1 MINYLYMKSKA
12 TLKELAKELGVST
25 STVSKALSDSPEIS
39 EATKRKIK
47 EFAQLRNY
55 KPNSVAKNLKSKR
68 TYTIGV
74 ILPNILNPFFAKVFS
89 GIEKYANKKGYNLI
103 TCTSNESLV
112 KEKQMLEMLDNGAID
127 GFVLALAK
135 ETQKENNL
143 THLKEVIKGGTP
155 IVLFDRIS
163 NELKCDKVIV
173 DDYES
178 GLHATQYLINT
189 GCKKIAILSTIDNL
203 SVGDLRAK
211 GFFDAMKINN
221 LLVEDK
227 FVLLA
232 QSQEE
237 FDSKI
242 EALLDE
248 QPDGVF
254 ALNEHVSVACMKL
267 ALKKGFKIPDDI
279 SIIGFADG
287 LWSKRMTPSLSTV
300 SQHAPE
306 IGQKAAEL
314 LINRIEQEI
323 DTEELINY
331 QTEIIKT
338 ELRKRD
344 SVRKL

>member
-1 MINYLYMKSKA
+1 MKSKA

-39 EATKRKIK
+39 EVTKRKIK

-55 KPNSVAKNLKSKR
+55 KPNSVAKNLKNKR
-68 TYTIGV
+68 THTIGV

-89 GIEKYANKKGYNLI
+89 GIEKYANKRGYNLI
-103 TCTSNESLV
+103 TCISNESLT

-143 THLKEVIKGGTP
+143 EHLKQVIKGGTP
-155 IVLFDRIS
+155 IVLFDRIA

-178 GLHATQYLINT
+178 GFHATQYLIDT
-189 GCKKIAILSTIDNL
+189 GCKRIAIVSTIENS

-211 GFFDAMKINN
+211 GYFEALAKNRRDSDSDLI
-221 LLVEDK
+221 
-227 FVLLA
+227 LLA
-232 QSQEE
+232 QEEKE

-248 QPDGVF
+248 KPDGIF
-254 ALNEHVSVACMKL
+254 ALNEHVSVATLKL
-267 ALKKGFKIPDDI
+267 ALKKGFRVPEDL

-323 DTEELINY
+323 DSEELIVY
-331 QTEIIKT
+331 KTEIIKT

>member
-1 MINYLYMKSKA
+1 MKSKA

-39 EATKRKIK
+39 EVTKRKIK

-55 KPNSVAKNLKSKR
+55 KPNSVAKNLKNKR
-68 TYTIGV
+68 THTIGV

-89 GIEKYANKKGYNLI
+89 GIEKYANKRGYNLI
-103 TCTSNESLV
+103 TCISNESLT

-143 THLKEVIKGGTP
+143 EHLKQVIKGGTP
-155 IVLFDRIS
+155 IVLFDRIA

-178 GLHATQYLINT
+178 GFHATQYLIDT
-189 GCKKIAILSTIDNL
+189 GCKRIAIVSTIENS

-211 GFFDAMKINN
+211 GYFEALAKNRRDSDSDLI
-221 LLVEDK
+221 
-227 FVLLA
+227 LLA
-232 QSQEE
+232 QEEKE

-248 QPDGVF
+248 KPDGIF
-254 ALNEHVSVACMKL
+254 ALNEHVSVATMKL
-267 ALKKGFKIPDDI
+267 ALKKGFRIPDDL

-287 LWSKRMTPSLSTV
+287 LWSRRMTPSLSTV

-314 LINRIEQEI
+314 LIDRIEQEI
-323 DTEELINY
+323 DSEELIVY
-331 QTEIIKT
+331 KTEIIKT

>member
-1 MINYLYMKSKA
+1 MKSKA

-39 EATKRKIK
+39 EVTKRKIK

-55 KPNSVAKNLKSKR
+55 KPNSVAKNLKNKR
-68 TYTIGV
+68 THTIGV

-89 GIEKYANKKGYNLI
+89 GIEKYANKRGYNLI
-103 TCTSNESLV
+103 TCISNESLT

-143 THLKEVIKGGTP
+143 EHLKQVIKGGTP
-155 IVLFDRIS
+155 IVLFDRIA

-178 GLHATQYLINT
+178 GFHATQYLIDT
-189 GCKKIAILSTIDNL
+189 GCKRIAIVSTIENS

-211 GFFDAMKINN
+211 GYFEALAKNQRDSDSDLI
-221 LLVEDK
+221 
-227 FVLLA
+227 LLA
-232 QSQEE
+232 QEEKE

-248 QPDGVF
+248 KPDGIF
-254 ALNEHVSVACMKL
+254 ALNEHVSVATLKL
-267 ALKKGFKIPDDI
+267 ALKKGFRVPEDL

-287 LWSKRMTPSLSTV
+287 LWSRRMTPSLSTV

-323 DTEELINY
+323 DSEELIVY
-331 QTEIIKT
+331 KTEIIKT

>member
-1 MINYLYMKSKA
+1 MKSKA

-39 EATKRKIK
+39 EVTKRKIK

-55 KPNSVAKNLKSKR
+55 KPNSVAKNLKNKR
-68 TYTIGV
+68 THTIGV

-89 GIEKYANKKGYNLI
+89 GIEKYANKRGYNLI
-103 TCTSNESLV
+103 TCISNESLTR
-112 KEKQMLEMLDNGAID
+112 EKQMLEMLDNGAID

-143 THLKEVIKGGTP
+143 EHLKQVIKGGTP
-155 IVLFDRIS
+155 IVLFDRIA

-178 GLHATQYLINT
+178 GFHATQYLIDT
-189 GCKKIAILSTIDNL
+189 GCKRIAIVSTIENS

-211 GFFDAMKINN
+211 GYFEALAKNRRDSDSDLI
-221 LLVEDK
+221 
-227 FVLLA
+227 LLA
-232 QSQEE
+232 QEEKE

-248 QPDGVF
+248 KPDGIF
-254 ALNEHVSVACMKL
+254 ALNEHVSVATLKL
-267 ALKKGFKIPDDI
+267 ALKKGFRVPEDL

-287 LWSKRMTPSLSTV
+287 LWSRRMTPSLSTV

-323 DTEELINY
+323 DSEELIVY
-331 QTEIIKT
+331 KTEIIKT

>member
-1 MINYLYMKSKA
+1 MKSKA

-39 EATKRKIK
+39 EVTKRKIK

-55 KPNSVAKNLKSKR
+55 KPNSVAKNLKNKK
-68 TYTIGV
+68 THTIGV

-89 GIEKYANKKGYNLI
+89 GIEKYANKRGYNLI
-103 TCTSNESLV
+103 TCTSNESLT

-143 THLKEVIKGGTP
+143 EHLKQVIKGGTP
-155 IVLFDRIS
+155 IVLFDRIA

-178 GLHATQYLINT
+178 GFHATQYLIDT
-189 GCKKIAILSTIDNL
+189 GCKRIAIVSTIENS

-211 GFFDAMKINN
+211 GYFEALAKNQRDSDSDLI
-221 LLVEDK
+221 
-227 FVLLA
+227 LLA
-232 QSQEE
+232 QEEKE

-248 QPDGVF
+248 KPDGIF
-254 ALNEHVSVACMKL
+254 ALNEHVSVATMKL
-267 ALKKGFKIPDDI
+267 ALKKGFRIPDDL

-287 LWSKRMTPSLSTV
+287 LWSRRMTPSLSTV

-314 LINRIEQEI
+314 LIDRIEQEI
-323 DTEELINY
+323 DSEELIVY
-331 QTEIIKT
+331 KTEIIKT

>member
-1 MINYLYMKSKA
+1 MKSKA

-39 EATKRKIK
+39 EVTKRKIK

-55 KPNSVAKNLKSKR
+55 KPNSVAKNLKNKR
-68 TYTIGV
+68 THTIGV

-89 GIEKYANKKGYNLI
+89 GIEKYANKRGYNLI
-103 TCTSNESLV
+103 TCTSNESLT

-143 THLKEVIKGGTP
+143 EHLKQVIKGGTP
-155 IVLFDRIS
+155 IVLFDRIA

-178 GLHATQYLINT
+178 GFHATQYLIDT
-189 GCKKIAILSTIDNL
+189 GCKRIAIVSTIENS

-211 GFFDAMKINN
+211 GYFEALAKNQRDSDSDLI
-221 LLVEDK
+221 
-227 FVLLA
+227 LLA
-232 QSQEE
+232 QEEKE

-248 QPDGVF
+248 KPDGIF
-254 ALNEHVSVACMKL
+254 ALNEHVSVATMKL
-267 ALKKGFKIPDDI
+267 ALKKGFRIPDDL

-287 LWSKRMTPSLSTV
+287 LWSRRMTPSLSTV

-314 LINRIEQEI
+314 LIDRIEQEI
-323 DTEELINY
+323 DSEELIVY
-331 QTEIIKT
+331 KTEIIKT

>member
-1 MINYLYMKSKA
+1 MKSKA

-39 EATKRKIK
+39 EVTKRKIK

-55 KPNSVAKNLKSKR
+55 KPNSVAKNLKNKR
-68 TYTIGV
+68 THTIGV

-89 GIEKYANKKGYNLI
+89 GIEKYANKRGYNLI
-103 TCTSNESLV
+103 TCTSNESLT

-143 THLKEVIKGGTP
+143 EHLKQVIKGGTP
-155 IVLFDRIS
+155 IVLFDRIA

-178 GLHATQYLINT
+178 GFHATQYLIDT
-189 GCKKIAILSTIDNL
+189 GCKRIAIVSTIENS

-211 GFFDAMKINN
+211 GYFEALAKNQRDSDSDLI
-221 LLVEDK
+221 
-227 FVLLA
+227 LLA
-232 QSQEE
+232 QEEKE

-248 QPDGVF
+248 KPDGIF
-254 ALNEHVSVACMKL
+254 ALNEHVSVATMKL
-267 ALKKGFKIPDDI
+267 ALKKGFRIPDDL

-287 LWSKRMTPSLSTV
+287 LWSRRMTPSLSTV

-314 LINRIEQEI
+314 LIERIEQEI
-323 DTEELINY
+323 DSEELIVY
-331 QTEIIKT
+331 KTEIIKT

>member
-1 MINYLYMKSKA
+1 
-12 TLKELAKELGVST
+12 
-25 STVSKALSDSPEIS
+25 
-39 EATKRKIK
+39 
-47 EFAQLRNY
+47 
-55 KPNSVAKNLKSKR
+55 
-68 TYTIGV
+68 
-74 ILPNILNPFFAKVFS
+74 
-89 GIEKYANKKGYNLI
+89 
-103 TCTSNESLV
+103 
-112 KEKQMLEMLDNGAID
+112 MLEMLDNGAID

-143 THLKEVIKGGTP
+143 EHLKQVIKGGTP
-155 IVLFDRIS
+155 IVLFDRIA

-178 GLHATQYLINT
+178 GFHATQYLIDT
-189 GCKKIAILSTIDNL
+189 GCKRIAIVSTIENS

-211 GFFDAMKINN
+211 GYFEALAKNRRDSDSDLI
-221 LLVEDK
+221 
-227 FVLLA
+227 LLA
-232 QSQEE
+232 QEEKE

-248 QPDGVF
+248 KPDGIF
-254 ALNEHVSVACMKL
+254 ALNEHVSVATLKL
-267 ALKKGFKIPDDI
+267 ALKKGFRVPEDL

-287 LWSKRMTPSLSTV
+287 LWSRRMTPSLSTV

-323 DTEELINY
+323 DSEELIVY
-331 QTEIIKT
+331 KTEIIKT

>member
-1 MINYLYMKSKA
+1 MKSKA

-39 EATKRKIK
+39 EVTKRKIK

-55 KPNSVAKNLKSKR
+55 KPNSVAKNLKNKR
-68 TYTIGV
+68 THTIGV

-89 GIEKYANKKGYNLI
+89 GIEKYANKRGYNLI
-103 TCTSNESLV
+103 TCISNESLT

-143 THLKEVIKGGTP
+143 EHLKQVIKGGTP
-155 IVLFDRIS
+155 IVLFDRIA

-178 GLHATQYLINT
+178 GFHATQYLIDT
-189 GCKKIAILSTIDNL
+189 GCKRIAIVSTIENS

-211 GFFDAMKINN
+211 GYFEALAKNRRDSDSDLI
-221 LLVEDK
+221 
-227 FVLLA
+227 LLA
-232 QSQEE
+232 QEEKE

-248 QPDGVF
+248 KPDGIF
-254 ALNEHVSVACMKL
+254 ALNEHVSVATLKL
-267 ALKKGFKIPDDI
+267 ALKKGFRVPEDL

-287 LWSKRMTPSLSTV
+287 LWSRRMTPSLSTV

-323 DTEELINY
+323 DSEELIVY
-331 QTEIIKT
+331 KTEIIKT